1 MEALFE
7 FQDALVM
14 GIEPDFQRYLHD
26 KINWNQRMIGV
37 KGPRG
42 AGKTTLLL
50 QHLKFYLIKNNVSA
64 LYVTADHP
72 WFYKNSL
79 LDTAMLWFRNGGE
92 VLFIDEVHKYP
103 NWSSELKNI
112 YDGIP
117 TLKVVFSAS
126 SALDIYRGQA
136 DLSRRV
142 VSYSLPG
149 LSFREYLKFTGAGDF
164 SSYSLEDIQQNH
176 REIALD
182 IASKIR
188 PLVHFQKYLKRGYL
202 PIFVEGENEYLPKLE
217 QIINAVVDTD
227 LAYISSY
234 NAGTAIKVKKL
245 LGVIAESVPFKPNI
259 SALSNQLDIS
269 RDRIL
274 EHIYQLRDAR
284 ILNVLTVQG
293 KGVSRLQKPDK
304 LFLENTNLSYSMNPV
319 PDIGNLRETFLL
331 NQLLNARLEVFEPE
345 FGDFFVNGLTL
356 EVGGKN
362 KYSKQVSD
370 STNYLIAS
378 DGIETGWGSKIP
390 LWLFGFLY

>member
-1 MEALFE
+1 LEALFE

-50 QHLKFYLIKNNVSA
+50 QHLKFDLIKNNVSA

-188 PLVHFQKYLKRGYL
+188 PLVHFQKYLERGYL

>member
-50 QHLKFYLIKNNVSA
+50 QHLKFDLIKNNVSA

-188 PLVHFQKYLKRGYL
+188 PLVHFQKYLERGYL